1 MKLRLL
7 LCTTLLSS
15 CLFAQDYSRCKVLT
29 DSRGLEELV
38 QLGIDVDHGTTKK
51 DHFFISDFSAQ
62 EIQTMRDQGFQVEI
76 LIADVQQYYVDQNK
90 GTEPDPPKN
99 ATCSS
104 IGGSTTFVPQTPS
117 NFNLGSM
124 GGYFTYQQF
133 LDEIDAMA
141 AAYPN
146 LISTKAPISNFQ
158 THEGRPIYWLRLSD
172 NPTSDE
178 AEPEVLYTA
187 LHHAREA
194 VSLSQLIFYMWY
206 LLENYDTNPEIKFLV
221 DNTELYFV
229 PMINPDGYVRN
240 QTTNPNGGG
249 MWRKNRRNN
258 GNNIYGV
265 DLNRNY
271 SYGWGTTGI
280 STNPSNDTYPG
291 TGPFSE
297 PETQAIKWLC
307 EQRNFQFAFNAHSY
321 SNLILFPI
329 GTTTQEFAE
338 DHDYFQAIG
347 NHMVQFNG
355 YLAQKSSTLYPASG
369 DSDDYMYL
377 EDLAQK
383 PEIFAMTP
391 EIGGDDDGFWPAQS
405 SITGICQEMY
415 FPNLTLAHLVH
426 RYAEVKNTDP
436 STVDQLTGTFNH
448 SILRY
453 GMEDGVIQVQL
464 QPITGI
470 QSVGNAVNHTP
481 ALLETQTGSI
491 AYTLDPAIQF
501 GDLIQFELLT
511 VYPGWT
517 KRDTITKT
525 FGALTLQVFDQ
536 ATNTSNWTGNFALT
550 NATFYSASQS
560 FTDTPVGDYPN
571 NANLSYRFVDT
582 VDLTNATAAGVSFYA
597 KWAIESDY
605 DFARM
610 EVSTDFGQTW
620 TGQCGKYTTSGTSAN
635 GSSQPNN
642 EPVYEGVQ
650 ADWVLEE
657 INLSDYLGEKIM
669 IRFVLKSDGG
679 VRDDGFFFDDFK
691 LSYNI
696 DDAGLDA
703 LALPMQIFPN
713 PANDQVQV
721 SLAQPIHSGVFRWFD
736 QTGKLV
742 GEEYVETFSNLI
754 SLATD
759 KLPNGYYTL
768 RLETL
773 EGVFRPTKMIVIHP

>member
-7 LCTTLLSS
+7 AFASLLSCS
-15 CLFAQDYSRCKVLT
+15 AFAQNYSRCKVIT
-29 DSRGLEELV
+29 DSKGLQNLSEM
-38 QLGIDVDHGTTKK
+38 GIDVDHGTSKK
-51 DHFFISDFSAQ
+51 DHFFISDFSSQ
-62 EIQTMRDQGFQVEI
+62 EITQMRNNGFQVEI
-76 LIADVQQYYVDQNK
+76 LIEDVQQFYVDQNK
-90 GTEPDPPKN
+90 GNQTETPKN

-104 IGGSTTFVPQTPS
+104 VNNGTSFTPEIPS

-146 LISTKAPISNFQ
+146 LITAKAPISNFE
-158 THEGRPIYWLRLSD
+158 THEGRPVYWLRISD
-172 NPTSDE
+172 NAVTDE
-178 AEPEVLYTA
+178 NEPEVLYTA

-206 LLENYDTNPEIKFLV
+206 ILENYDSNPEIQFLV
-221 DNTELYFV
+221 NNTEMYFV

-258 GNNIYGV
+258 GNNTFGV

-291 TGPFSE
+291 TGAFSE
-297 PETQAIKWLC
+297 PETQAIKWFC
-307 EQRNFQFAFNAHSY
+307 EQREFQFAFNAHSY
-321 SNLILFPI
+321 SNLVLFPI

-355 YLAQKSSTLYPASG
+355 YIAQKSSALYPASG

-391 EIGGDDDGFWPAQS
+391 EIGGDDDGFWPAQAN
-405 SITGICQEMY
+405 ITGICQEMY
-415 FPNLTLAHLVH
+415 FPNVTLAHLVH

-436 STVDQLTGTFNH
+436 STVAQTTGNFNH

-453 GMEDGVIQVQL
+453 GLEDGVIQVQI

-470 QSVGNAVNHTP
+470 QSVGNTVNHTLS
-481 ALLETQTGSI
+481 LLETQTGSI
-491 AYTLDPAIQF
+491 AYTLEPTIQF

-511 VYPGWT
+511 IYPGWT

-525 FGALTLQVFDQ
+525 FGVLTLQAFDQ
-536 ATNTSNWTGNFALT
+536 GNDTDNWTGNFALT
-550 NATFYSASQS
+550 NSTYYSASQS

-571 NANLSYRFVDT
+571 NANLSYRFKDT
-582 VDLTNATAAGVSFYA
+582 VDLTNATGAGVSFFA
-597 KWAIESDY
+597 KWAIETDY
-605 DFARM
+605 DFARL

-620 TGQCGKYTTSGTSAN
+620 IGQCGNYTTSGTSAN
-635 GSSQPNN
+635 GSIQPNN
-642 EPVYEGVQ
+642 EPVYEGTQ
-650 ADWVLEE
+650 ANWVLEE
-657 INLSDYLGEKIM
+657 INISDYLGQKILL
-669 IRFVLKSDGG
+669 RFVLKSDGG
-679 VRDDGFFFDDFK
+679 VRDDGFYFDDFK
-691 LSYNI
+691 ISYDIDQSSLEELGLS
-696 DDAGLDA
+696 
-703 LALPMQIFPN
+703 MQIFPN
-713 PANDQVQV
+713 PANNSVQV
-721 SLAQPIHSGVFRWFD
+721 SLAQPVHEGTFRWYD

-742 GEEYVETFSNLI
+742 GEQAFDSFSNLI
-754 SLATD
+754 SLSTE

-768 RLETL
+768 RLESK
-773 EGVFRPTKMIVIHP
+773 EGVFKPTKMVVLHQ